1 MYVGRGSQGVF
12 VGVIKY
18 FRHIL
23 MGHEIF
29 FQIFNVPQNI
39 FLCSICVIL
48 FFKLRGL
55 EHKIS
60 FKKRLD
66 MLNTSHRLSR
76 YNENSGK
83 NK

>member
-29 FQIFNVPQNI
+29 FQIFDVPKT
-39 FLCSICVIL
+39 FSYAL
-48 FFKLRGL
+48 F
-55 EHKIS
+55 S
-60 FKKRLD
+60 
-66 MLNTSHRLSR
+66 
-76 YNENSGK
+76 
-83 NK
+83 